1 MSLTLPILAQPPAQ
15 PPARPPA
22 ERPDGDYLLAPFL
35 AQVAPAH
42 RELVG
47 MLPVVDVNAAALA
60 GLRAV
65 SPASPSCRRAV
76 AGLMLV
82 DPFLRLRDATLAL
95 AEAGVSGVANYPT
108 VQLIDGETARVFDSA
123 GAGVARE
130 IAVLTAFSEA
140 GFETVAFA
148 ASLDTARAML
158 RHGPSRLVLHPGLAL
173 ADWRERAAASLA
185 VAHMIPA
192 LRDQCDTQLL
202 VYRPHGFG
210 PELDQA
216 EALAD
221 GRVWVA
227 D

>member
-1 MSLTLPILAQPPAQ
+1 MPLKLPILA
-15 PPARPPA
+15 RPPA
-22 ERPDGDYLLAPFL
+22 GALEGDVLLAPFMDE
-35 AQVAPAH
+35 VAPAH
-42 RELVG
+42 RELAGV
-47 MLPVVDVNAAALA
+47 LPVGDVNAAMLEV
-60 GLRAV
+60 LRPGA
-65 SPASPSCRRAV
+65 PAPRGGRTI

-82 DPFLRLRDATLAL
+82 DPFLRLRDMTLAL
-95 AEAGVSGVANYPT
+95 SAAGVTAVANYPT

-130 IAVLTAFSEA
+130 IAVLAAFAEA

-148 ASLDTARAML
+148 ASLDSARAML

-173 ADWRERAAASLA
+173 ADWRERAASSLA
-185 VAHMIPA
+185 IAHMIPT
-192 LRDQCDTQLL
+192 LRDQCDTPLL

-210 PELDQA
+210 NELDQA

-221 GRVWVA
+221 GLAWNA

>member
-1 MSLTLPILAQPPAQ
+1 MSLMLPIV
-15 PPARPPA
+15 ARPPA
-22 ERPDGDYLLAPFL
+22 ERPDGDYLLAPFM
-35 AQVAPAH
+35 AEVAPAH

-47 MLPVVDVNAAALA
+47 LLPVADVNAAALA
-60 GLRAV
+60 GLRA
-65 SPASPSCRRAV
+65 ASPPGGRAI

-95 AEAGVSGVANYPT
+95 SAAGVMAVANYPT

-123 GAGVARE
+123 GAGVVRE
-130 IAVLTAFSEA
+130 IAVLTAFREA

-185 VAHMIPA
+185 VAHMIPV
-192 LRDQCDTQLL
+192 LRDQCDTPLL

>member
-1 MSLTLPILAQPPAQ
+1 MPLNLPILA
-15 PPARPPA
+15 RPPMISPA
-22 ERPDGDYLLAPFL
+22 GPPEGDVQGDVLLAPFMRE
-35 AQVAPAH
+35 VAPAH

-47 MLPVVDVNAAALA
+47 VLPVSDVNAAMLEVLRA
-60 GLRAV
+60 GLSAPPGGGRTI
-65 SPASPSCRRAV
+65 

-82 DPFLRLRDATLAL
+82 DPFLRLRDVTLAL
-95 AEAGVSGVANYPT
+95 SAAGVAAVANYPT

-130 IAVLTAFSEA
+130 IAVLAAFRKA

-148 ASLDTARAML
+148 TSLDSARAML

-173 ADWRERAAASLA
+173 ADWRERAASSLA
-185 VAHMIPA
+185 IAHMIPV
-192 LRDQCDTQLL
+192 LRDQGDTPLL

-210 PELDQA
+210 HELDQA

-221 GRVWVA
+221 GCAWIA

>member
-1 MSLTLPILAQPPAQ
+1 MPLKLPILA
-15 PPARPPA
+15 RPPITSPA
-22 ERPDGDYLLAPFL
+22 EPPESGLAEGDVLLAPFM
-35 AQVAPAH
+35 AEIPPAH

-47 MLPVVDVNAAALA
+47 VLPVSDVNAAMLDV
-60 GLRAV
+60 LRAGP
-65 SPASPSCRRAV
+65 PALQGRRTI

-82 DPFLRLRDATLAL
+82 DPFLRLRDVTLAL
-95 AEAGVSGVANYPT
+95 SSAGVAAVANYPT

-130 IAVLTAFSEA
+130 IAVLASFREA

-148 ASLDTARAML
+148 ASLDSARAML

-173 ADWRERAAASLA
+173 ADWRERAASSLA
-185 VAHMIPA
+185 IAHMIPI
-192 LRDQCDTQLL
+192 LRDQGDTPLL

-210 PELDQA
+210 HELDQA

-221 GRVWVA
+221 GLAWIA